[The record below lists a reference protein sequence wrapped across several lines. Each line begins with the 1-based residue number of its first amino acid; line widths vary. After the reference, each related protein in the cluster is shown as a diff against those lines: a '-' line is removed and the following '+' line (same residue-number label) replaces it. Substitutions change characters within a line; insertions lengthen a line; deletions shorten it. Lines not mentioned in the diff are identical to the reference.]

1 MKTRIFF
8 AAFTLAASAFSLN
21 SVAQTSNFSTGFN
34 KVNYMAINTEPSS
47 VRDNYLVNGG
57 SAVEYNKTNELNRK
71 ALYMASEQYVF
82 DNLGFLKSAFK
93 VDDIYFNLDDASIRP
108 DALPVLDNLVL
119 LMNENPLISV
129 AVSSFADSRMSA
141 YNAKLAHNRAQ
152 AAINYLKAKGI
163 AEDRLLISK
172 HGRPDTGNPCNNDPN
187 CSLAV
192 QQLNRRA
199 EFNIVFN
206 GLNLAHIN

>member
-1 MKTRIFF
+1 MKTRIIFT
-8 AAFTLAASAFSLN
+8 AFTLAASIFSLN
-21 SVAQTSNFSTGFN
+21 SVAQTSTFSTSFN
-34 KVNYMAINTEPSS
+34 KANYMAINTEPSS
-47 VRDNYLVNGG
+47 VKNNYLINGG
-57 SAVEYNKTNELNRK
+57 SVVEYNKTNELNRK

-82 DNLGFLKSAFK
+82 DNLGFLKSVFK

-108 DALPVLDNLVL
+108 DAVPVLDNLVS

-129 AVSSFADSRMSA
+129 AVSSSADSRMSA
-141 YNAKLAHNRAQ
+141 YNTKLANDRAQ
-152 AAINYLKAKGI
+152 AAINYLKTKGI

-172 HGRPDTGNPCNNDPN
+172 HGRPNTSNPCNNDPN